1 MNYLDGLFSL
11 KGRRALVTGGSSG
24 LGAEMACALA
34 NAGAEVTLVAR
45 RAEQLNAMCDRIA
58 QSGGV
63 AHAISADMAAP
74 DAIPTL
80 AAQLKATGSEI
91 DIDIVVNAAGINLRK
106 PADEVTRAEWDASI
120 ALNLTVPFFLAQA
133 FAPDMATRGWGRII
147 NIGSLQSARAF
158 ANSAPYGAAKG
169 GIVQLTRAMAE
180 AWSPAGITCNAI
192 APGLFPTELTQAV
205 FADNNAEAAMADRTC
220 VKRNGQLPDIH
231 GLAIYLTSD
240 ASAFMTGQ
248 TLFLDGGFTAK

>member
-1 MNYLDGLFSL
+1 MNYLDNLFSL
-11 KGRRALVTGGSSG
+11 KGRHALVTGGSSG
-24 LGAEMACALA
+24 LGAEMAWALA

-45 RAEQLNAMCDRIA
+45 RTEQLNEMCDRISR
-58 QSGGV
+58 SGGV
-63 AHAISADMAAP
+63 AHAISADLVAP
-74 DAIPTL
+74 DAIATL
-80 AAQLKATGSEI
+80 AAQLKASSRE
-91 DIDIVVNAAGINLRK
+91 IDIVVNAAGINLRR

-133 FAPDMATRGWGRII
+133 FVSDMATRGWGRVI
-147 NIGSLQSARAF
+147 NIGSLQSVRAF
-158 ANSAPYGAAKG
+158 AHSAAYGATKG

-192 APGLFPTELTQAV
+192 APGLFPTELTHAV
-205 FADNNAEAAMADRTC
+205 FADDDAEAAMADRTC
-220 VKRNGQLPDIH
+220 VRRNGQLTDIH
-231 GLAIYLTSD
+231 GLAVYLTSD